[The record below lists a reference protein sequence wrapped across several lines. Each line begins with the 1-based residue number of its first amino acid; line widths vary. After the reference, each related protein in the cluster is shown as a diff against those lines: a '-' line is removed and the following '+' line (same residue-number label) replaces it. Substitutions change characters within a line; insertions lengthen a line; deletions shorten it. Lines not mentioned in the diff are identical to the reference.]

1 MIQTAAALGK
11 DAWNSQMETFSCI
24 NELAQNKIEMEKPFI
39 FSGSQM
45 SSFLV
50 HIKVRCSISRNY

>member
-1 MIQTAAALGK
+1 
-11 DAWNSQMETFSCI
+11 METFSCI